1 MCIFFSQMRS
11 TPRYKIFKAA
21 LFTGCFFLFS
31 CENDTNAVNN
41 INKKNIGTEE
51 ATDIKINYTTG
62 GKTKAILTAPLMIHV
77 EDTGTYYEF
86 PKTLY
91 AEFYNETEQKETML
105 TALYGKYKDGE
116 SIIYLRD
123 SVKIINMLR
132 GDTIYCEDLWWDRS
146 RTGVEFH
153 TEKKVRIR
161 QKDGQYLN
169 GSGMEASQSFKNYH
183 MLHPNGILNS
193 GGNGFPK

>member
-1 MCIFFSQMRS
+1 MASISS
-11 TPRYKIFKAA
+11 YKKITAA
-21 LFTGCFFLFS
+21 LFAGCFFLAS
-31 CENDTNAVNN
+31 CENDANVVNN
-41 INKKNIGTEE
+41 LGKRSVGTEE
-51 ATDIKINYTTG
+51 ATDVKINYTTG
-62 GKTKAILTAPLMIHV
+62 GKAKAILTALLMLHV
-77 EDTGTYYEF
+77 EDTGSYYEF

-91 AEFYNETEQKETML
+91 AEFYNDAEQRETKL
-105 TALYGKYKDGE
+105 TAMYGKYKDGQ

-123 SVKIINMLR
+123 SVQIINMIK

-169 GSGMEASQSFKNYH
+169 GSGMEAEQSFKSYH
-183 MLHPNGILNS
+183 ILHVNGVLNS
-193 GGNGFPK
+193 HGNGLPVQ

>member
-1 MCIFFSQMRS
+1 MLSPVQNIIRAAFFS
-11 TPRYKIFKAA
+11 
-21 LFTGCFFLFS
+21 GCFFLFS
-31 CENDTNAVNN
+31 CENDPTMVNN
-41 INKKNIGTEE
+41 INKKNIGTER
-51 ATDIKINYTTG
+51 ATDISINYTTG

-77 EDTGTYYEF
+77 EGTGTYYEF
-86 PKTLY
+86 PNTLY
-91 AEFYNETEQKETML
+91 AEFYNDSEQKETKL

-161 QKDGQYLN
+161 QRDGQYMN

-183 MLHPNGILNS
+183 MLRPSGVINS
-193 GGNGFPK
+193 GGNGFPR